1 MIFFDY
7 IFFSIVISFFIFGFY
22 VGFIKGISKFLTL
35 LIPMSIT
42 YFGSENINYYLNNI
56 INFLSWEIPEG
67 VSSIISF
74 IIFYCLLKI
83 LFFIIESITL
93 ATGLNLFNR
102 ITGALTSTAL
112 GLIVG
117 YLFLI
122 ILFKFFNIES
132 YMYNLINEFI
142 KIKVFN

>member
-1 MIFFDY
+1 MILFDY
-7 IFFSIVISFFIFGFY
+7 IFFSIIVSFFIFGFY
-22 VGFIKGISKFLTL
+22 VGLIKGISKFLTL
-35 LIPMSIT
+35 LIPISIT
-42 YFGSENINYYLNNI
+42 YFGSENINNYLNNI

-74 IIFYCLLKI
+74 IIFYFLLKI

-93 ATGLNLFNR
+93 ASGLSLFNR

-132 YMYNLINEFI
+132 YMYNSINEFI

>member
-1 MIFFDY
+1 MILFDY
-7 IFFSIVISFFIFGFY
+7 IFFSIIISFFIFGFY
-22 VGFIKGISKFLTL
+22 VGLIKGISKFLTL
-35 LIPMSIT
+35 LIPISIT
-42 YFGSENINYYLNNI
+42 YFGSENINNYLNNI

-74 IIFYCLLKI
+74 IIFYFLLKI

-93 ATGLNLFNR
+93 ASGLSLFNR

-132 YMYNLINEFI
+132 YMYNSINEFI

>member
-1 MIFFDY
+1 MILFDY
-7 IFFSIVISFFIFGFY
+7 IFFSIIVSFFIFGFY
-22 VGFIKGISKFLTL
+22 VGLIKGISKFLTL
-35 LIPMSIT
+35 LIPISIT
-42 YFGSENINYYLNNI
+42 YFGSENINNYLNNI

-74 IIFYCLLKI
+74 IIFYFLLKI

-93 ATGLNLFNR
+93 ASGLSLFNR

-132 YMYNLINEFI
+132 YMYNSINEFI
-142 KIKVFN
+142 RIKVFN

>member
-1 MIFFDY
+1 MVLFDY
-7 IFFSIVISFFIFGFY
+7 IFFSIIISFFIFGFY
-22 VGFIKGISKFLTL
+22 VGLIKGISKFLTL
-35 LIPMSIT
+35 LIPISIT
-42 YFGSENINYYLNNI
+42 YFGSENINNYLNNI

-74 IIFYCLLKI
+74 IIFYFLLKI

-93 ATGLNLFNR
+93 ASGLSLFNR

-132 YMYNLINEFI
+132 YMYNSINEFI
-142 KIKVFN
+142 RIKVFN

>member
-1 MIFFDY
+1 MILFDY
-7 IFFSIVISFFIFGFY
+7 IFFSIIISFFIFGFY
-22 VGFIKGISKFLTL
+22 VGLIKGISKFLTL
-35 LIPMSIT
+35 LIPISIT
-42 YFGSENINYYLNNI
+42 YFGSENINNYLNNI

-74 IIFYCLLKI
+74 IIFYFLLKI

-93 ATGLNLFNR
+93 ASGLSLFNR

-132 YMYNLINEFI
+132 YMYNSINEFI
-142 KIKVFN
+142 RIKVFN

>member
-1 MIFFDY
+1 MVIFDY
-7 IFFSIVISFFIFGFY
+7 IFFSIIISFFIFGFY
-22 VGFIKGISKFLTL
+22 VGLIKGISKFLTL
-35 LIPMSIT
+35 LIPISIT
-42 YFGSENINYYLNNI
+42 YFGSENINHYLNNI

-74 IIFYCLLKI
+74 IIFYFLLKI

-93 ATGLNLFNR
+93 ASGLSLFNR

-132 YMYNLINEFI
+132 YMYNSINEFI

>member
-7 IFFSIVISFFIFGFY
+7 IFFSIIISFFIFGFY

-35 LIPMSIT
+35 LIPISIT

-67 VSSIISF
+67 LFSIISF

-93 ATGLNLFNR
+93 ASGLNLFNR

-132 YMYNLINEFI
+132 YMYNSINEFV